1 MNPPENTETSDPLDI
16 LLQEQNHYIEDAGF
30 TARVLTSLP
39 QSSRR
44 PWLRPVLLLSVSLA
58 GLLLFISW
66 LPWQSLPSLEGP
78 PMSLLEPK
86 VLLPWIVTL
95 TVLASLVWGM
105 VAASQLED

>member
-1 MNPPENTETSDPLDI
+1 MNPPENTENSDPLDI

-44 PWLRPVLLLSVSLA
+44 SWLRPVLLVSVSLA
-58 GLLLFISW
+58 GLFLFISW
-66 LPWQSLPSLEGP
+66 LPWQSLPSLDGP
-78 PMSLLEPK
+78 PLSWIDSK
-86 VLLPWIVTL
+86 VFLPWLMAL